1 MKKILSLILALLM
14 IVSCASFIF
23 ADENDAA
30 EVKESDSKYYDAVQ
44 FLVNYDIMHGKGDKL
59 GVYDNIKR
67 YEMALFIGRIC
78 TGWVAD
84 DQWEDGTE
92 DKSGFVDLAGT
103 AAESFYGAISYVAQ
117 KGIIVGVG
125 GNKFAPEAGIKYEDA
140 LTMAVRALGYN
151 DLAYPWGY
159 IDKAVN
165 LGLTAGIEGV
175 AYSETLK
182 REVVAQIVYNALFA
196 ATAEGDTLAKRN
208 FGLDLNYETVMITAA
223 DGGHYAP
230 NGKDAPAGYV
240 AYQVVE
246 ADGTLNSQVYYETAE
261 SFGFTDEH
269 DDERALGTLYKA
281 VFNKNANNGLGTI
294 VSAESLELDA
304 VWNLGLDSMEAG
316 AYPVAKYIA
325 GKTLVSRYAAKT
337 AFNAGVDQFILVRDD
352 NVAAMII
359 TDLVAVDWYTGNIL
373 EKDNNGVY
381 QVAWYYNQ
389 LLDVYFR
396 YQVAVKDNGD
406 VTLVGVEYMT
416 VEDAAKIYGNVG
428 VNKIVIAT
436 NCYGAVTDKDEIK
449 TLGKTA
455 YASLRIF
462 EGENY
467 GIYDEYRLGYLTK
480 TAPILDTSKLTDKTV
495 GDSYDS
501 ILAHR
506 NDWFGSYSDEEF
518 EALIAHP
525 KFVAS
530 AEAYVNEG
538 FEVYDYS
545 NVLNGLAPAKT
556 LPFTSK
562 ETVDVKGARPGEAA
576 FQNGGATA
584 WGNIVKFGLRV
595 DDVWFTDGVEPE
607 EGWVIYGANPS
618 TNEVTIVKAIGEYTE
633 GADSYVATGVL
644 RSYNMAKKTLT
655 IGDQTFSTEYDAL
668 IGTAFNTNN
677 YKDGYWW
684 SGTQYVAA
692 LFEQFVTYVVVDGK
706 VVYIEA
712 CGNEDLRF
720 LVVDSY
726 AGIARNDGTIV
737 INAWDTADGKNKQI
751 RIASCDGWKFGD
763 FFYYGSNYTAEI
775 ADLFTRGTVLQI
787 LSYNPTTDAYGV
799 TAIKGLRN
807 DADGFGAQK
816 YSITNA
822 YGMNSYDFTWVEFDF
837 TFAQVGIRMQRYL
850 GAYRADPNWLTINN
864 GGHKDKV
871 NSGNKPTSTNGLVR
885 NMTKD
890 DKYVFI
896 FADGEVAGSP
906 VRIFTGDA
914 INPAW
919 SVKGWRL
926 VGTDGTTHIFM
937 GLKAGNVNGFNIDQ
951 AAANH
956 TAVIMIDYNG
966 YDSDGKHY
974 SWRLP
979 ELGMNMPEY
988 QVAMG
993 SDDRYEPAKGG
1004 NPSPWGYVID
1014 AAYDQGNLIGN
1025 TGYSVTALDLR
1036 TLQTITVK
1044 VSDRNMKY
1052 NYIYEVQDGKVVGD
1066 ARDANDLFTMLVGMF
1081 VHDGIDLINDT
1092 VIGKVTDVTLAQAAA
1107 GGAPLRSAD
1116 LNCWMTEQYLHVA
1129 GGYADFGAYTIPRK
1143 AKFASLATVY
1153 ESVVDGH
1160 AEIGIIGTE
1169 DADGLY
1175 SKSGN
1180 KYSGKYSADDIAK
1193 LTGGATALKA
1203 VSLINMDRVV
1213 LAGNCNPYD
1222 GQMAVTYL
1230 FNADLVD

>member
-23 ADENDAA
+23 ADENEAA

-196 ATAEGDTLAKRN
+196 ATADGDTLAKKN
-208 FGLDLNYETVMITAA
+208 FGLDLNYETIMITAA

-230 NGKDAPAGYV
+230 NGKDAPKGYV

-246 ADGTLNSQVYYETAE
+246 ADGTLNSQVYYDTAE

-294 VSAESLELDA
+294 VSAESLELDT
-304 VWNLGLDSMEAG
+304 VWNLGLNSLEAG
-316 AYPVAKYIA
+316 AYPVAKYLA
-325 GKTLVSRYAAKT
+325 NKTLVSRYAAKN
-337 AFNAGVDQFILVRDD
+337 AFNAGVNQFILVRDD
-352 NVAAMII
+352 NAAITVI

-373 EKDNNGVY
+373 VKDNQGVY

-416 VEDAAKIYGNVG
+416 VDDAAQIYDNVG
-428 VNKIVIAT
+428 LTKVVVAT
-436 NCYGAVTDKDEIK
+436 NCYGAVTDTNEIK

-467 GIYDEYRLGYLTK
+467 GIYDEYRFGYLTK
-480 TAPILDTSKLTDKTV
+480 TAPILDTSKLTKDTV
-495 GDSYDS
+495 GDSYDT
-501 ILAHR
+501 IIAHR
-506 NDWFGSYSDEEF
+506 NDWFSGYSDEDF
-518 EALIAHP
+518 YALIAHP
-525 KFVAS
+525 KFQAG

-538 FEVYDYS
+538 FDVYDYS
-545 NVLNGLAPAKT
+545 DVLNGKEPTKT
-556 LPFTSK
+556 LPFTST
-562 ETVDVKGARPGEAA
+562 ETLDVKGARPGEAA
-576 FQNGGATA
+576 FQNGGTTA
-584 WGNIVKFGLRV
+584 WGKIVKFGLRTS
-595 DDVWFTDGVEPE
+595 DVWFTDGVEPE

-618 TNEVTIVKAIGEYTE
+618 TNEVTIVKTIGEYTE

-655 IGDQTFSTEYDAL
+655 IGDQTFSTEYNAL
-668 IGTAFNTNN
+668 AGTAFSTTN
-677 YKDGYWW
+677 YVDGYWW
-684 SGTQYVAA
+684 AGTQYVAA

-726 AGIARNDGTIV
+726 AGIARDNGAIV

-751 RIASCDGWKFGD
+751 RIANCDGWKFGD
-763 FFYYGSNYTAEI
+763 FFYYAANYTTEI

-787 LSYNPTTDAYGV
+787 LSYNPKTDAYGV
-799 TAIKGLRN
+799 TAIKGIRN
-807 DADGFGAQK
+807 DVNGKNAEK

-822 YGMNSYDFTWVEFDF
+822 YGTNSYDFTWVEFNF
-837 TFAQVGIRMQRYL
+837 KFAQVGIRTQVYL
-850 GAYRADPNWLTINN
+850 GAYRVDPNWLTINN
-864 GGHKDKV
+864 GGQTKV
-871 NSGNKPTSTNGLVR
+871 NGGNEPTSTNGLKR

-896 FADGEVAGSP
+896 FADGEIAGSP

-914 INPAW
+914 INPSW
-919 SVKGWRL
+919 FVKGWRL

-937 GLKAGNVNGFNIDQ
+937 GLKASNVSGFNIDQ
-951 AAANH
+951 SSADH
-956 TAVIMIDYNG
+956 TAVIMINYK
-966 YDSDGKHY
+966 DGANNWY
-974 SWRLP
+974 LP
-979 ELGMNMPEY
+979 ELRFAAPNY
-988 QVAMG
+988 QVAFG
-993 SDDRYEPAKGG
+993 SDSRYEPSKGG

-1014 AAYDQGNLIGN
+1014 AAYDQGNLIGA
-1025 TGYSVTALDLR
+1025 TAFSATVLDLR
-1036 TLQTITVK
+1036 TLKTVT
-1044 VSDRNMKY
+1044 VQSDKPLKWNFV
-1052 NYIYEVQDGKVVGD
+1052 YEVQNGKVVGD
-1066 ARDANDLFTMLVGMF
+1066 ARDANDLFTMLNAMF
-1081 VHDGIDLINDT
+1081 VHDGIDLVNDT
-1092 VIGKVTDVTLAQAAA
+1092 VIGKITDVTPAQVSA
-1107 GGAPLRSAD
+1107 GSKPLRSAD
-1116 LNCWMTEQYLHVA
+1116 LNCWMTEQYLHVG
-1129 GGYADFGAYTIPRK
+1129 GGYADFGSYTIPRK
-1143 AKFASLATVY
+1143 AKFASLVTVY
-1153 ESVVDGH
+1153 EATDGH
-1160 AEIGIIGTE
+1160 AEIAIIGTE
-1169 DADGLY
+1169 DTDGNY
-1175 SKSGN
+1175 SKEAN
-1180 KYSGKYSADDIAK
+1180 KYSGKYSEADVMK

-1203 VSLINMDRVV
+1203 VTLINMDRVK
-1213 LAGNCNPYD
+1213 LQGNCNNYD